1 MQNGYLNR
9 VYMYTLYFLP
19 SACSLATQAILNELN
34 QPVELIHKGEAGN
47 FLCHLSLVELH
58 EKDC

>member
-19 SACSLATQAILNELN
+19 GDFSLATQAILWELN
-34 QPVELIHKGEAGN
+34 QSVELIHKGEAGN
-47 FLCHLSLVELH
+47 FLSHLSLVEIH
-58 EKDC
+58 ERDC

>member
-1 MQNGYLNR
+1 
-9 VYMYTLYFLP
+9 MYTLYFLP
-19 SACSLATQAILNELN
+19 GTCSLATQATLYKLI

-47 FLCHLSLVELH
+47 LLCHLSLAKIH